1 MQNTSFPDYFRQ
13 TTYCIFCYFR
23 TGKTAPKDGR
33 SFYHAA
39 MKTKPFLITIV
50 AMVSCWLN
58 CQARL
63 SPCDENR
70 PVGWA
75 SVGMECTGSNNQ
87 NPVVVTSEDELRAAL
102 QACKGG
108 KASKT
113 IYISGNIEVKEKI
126 RYDGVKDCTIYGLPG
141 SSLYN
146 RNHNDN
152 ADNAGFFYC
161 QKWENCILRNLTL
174 LGAGAYDISACDN
187 IQLVESKNIWIDHCD
202 IQDGVDGNLDAKT
215 KSDNITVSW
224 CKFSYLIAPW
234 PKDGESDDH
243 RCSSMWGSSDNRGDD
258 EGYLNATFV
267 NCWWYHGCGQRCPR
281 IRFGKV
287 HIANCLWEN
296 GTQDDPAQ
304 YCIGIGH
311 SSKMYIENSDFSHTV
326 IKTGQENMRG
336 HNKYFL
342 QDNKLYHFTMTG
354 CIGEADAQEK
364 GAGYAGDFYVP
375 DDIPEYHC
383 GVYPASLVRQMLTD
397 PDNGAGATLDEDL
410 LTTRGNDNYGKT
422 TSMAPASFAGGPQVV
437 GIGYYSPS
445 GVKTSGP
452 QKGINILR
460 FEMSDGTVRTTK
472 IIQ

>member
-1 MQNTSFPDYFRQ
+1 MKKTIIISMMLVSLGIEVSFAQLSSYDQN
-13 TTYCIFCYFR
+13 
-23 TGKTAPKDGR
+23 A
-33 SFYHAA
+33 
-39 MKTKPFLITIV
+39 
-50 AMVSCWLN
+50 
-58 CQARL
+58 
-63 SPCDENR
+63 

-75 SVGMECTGSNNQ
+75 SIGLEEGCTGSNDE
-87 NPVVVTSEDELRAAL
+87 NPVVVKTEEELRAAL

-113 IYISGNIEVKEKI
+113 IYISGNIEVKEKL
-126 RYDGVKDCTIYGLPG
+126 RYDKVTNCTIYGLPG

-146 RNHNDN
+146 RSHNDN
-152 ADNAGFFYC
+152 ADYAGFFYC
-161 QKWENCILRNLTL
+161 QNWENCILRNLTL

-215 KSDNITVSW
+215 KSDYLTISW

-234 PKDGESDDH
+234 SRAGESDDH

-296 GTQDDPAQ
+296 GTESDPAQ

-311 SSKMYIENSDFSHTV
+311 SSKMYIENSDFTHTV
-326 IKTGQENMRG
+326 LKSGQSNMRG

-342 QDNKLYHFTMTG
+342 QDDKKYHFTLKG
-354 CIGEADAQEK
+354 NLGEADAVEVGK
-364 GAGYAGDFYVP
+364 GYTGTVYNPYADANYK
-375 DDIPEYHC
+375 C
-383 GVYPASLVRQMLTD
+383 GVYPANLVVDVLRNTE
-397 PDNGAGATLDEDL
+397 NGAGATLDEDQ
-410 LTTRGNDNYGKT
+410 LTTRGNNNYNVTAVKAVKT
-422 TSMAPASFAGGPQVV
+422 AAPARVV
-437 GIGYYSPS
+437 GIRYYNMN
-445 GVKTSGP
+445 GMQLTSP
-452 QKGINILR
+452 QKGVNILE
-460 FEMSDGTVRTTK
+460 FQMSDGTTQINK
-472 IIQ
+472 IYQ